1 MKISLLRRDPIAIRL
16 IIGSSR
22 SAVIPCTY
30 CGVTAVSSITTP
42 AAFAVARPV
51 AAPMS
56 STEAAA
62 SLARAAMSSR
72 SPNRPAL
79 IASSPW
85 HRRLPVRAHEPDQHV
100 LGDAVLHRINP
111 HPAVDRA
118 ATRPGPDA
126 AGNGHVAAD
135 LCFGQ
140 QVENRTGVTGF
151 EVGDGYPH
159 IGPHAVVPAARRQP
173 VGDAE
178 LRQVVQRPDLCGH
191 ATPRRAA

>member
-62 SLARAAMSSR
+62 NRARAAMSSR
-72 SPNRPAL
+72 RPNRPAL

-100 LGDAVLHRINP
+100 LGDAVLHRVHP
-111 HPAVDRA
+111 HPTVDRT
-118 ATRPGPDA
+118 TRPGPDA
-126 AGNGHVAAD
+126 AGNGYVSAD
-135 LCFGQ
+135 ICFGQ
-140 QVENRTGVTGF
+140 QIENYTSVTGF
-151 EVGDGYPH
+151 EVGDRYPH
-159 IGPHAVVPAARRQP
+159 VGPHAVVPAARRQP
-173 VGDAE
+173 VRDAE
-178 LRQVVQRPDLCGH
+178 LRQVLQRPDLCGH
-191 ATPRRAA
+191 A